1 MIFEYEGGTRV
12 DSETVDRA
20 CEEALKAI
28 EKELPERIRTYEA
41 YSAVLEE
48 CTSHLKAK
56 RVVL

>member
-1 MIFEYEGGTRV
+1 MVDACVKTRAMH
-12 DSETVDRA
+12 RA

-28 EKELPERIRTYEA
+28 EKELPEEARTYEM

-48 CTSHLKAK
+48 CSNSLKAK